1 MMDGKGARFHSLSIH
16 YAGNKN
22 NQEQLILSTAPIE
35 LTDDGVRN
43 DLLEYFFKHFRKPEY
58 YRFAHSENVAL
69 NTVYHLCEKIFSA
82 SGDLPDGRQATHELS
97 QSIARYLYDK
107 SIHPQILG
115 GEVYVAHF
123 RGCVL
128 DGDPVDAIGI
138 FKTESKNTLFKVY
151 NDEGTFSIA
160 EDHGISDEKLDKGCL
175 IFNTNKADGYR
186 IAIVDNTNKS
196 EEARYWRDDFLGLT
210 AANDDYHKT
219 HNFLTLTKNFI
230 KEQMP
235 EAFAVERTAQIE
247 MLNKSVEFFKKH
259 EQFDF
264 QEFSAEVI
272 QEPAMMESFERYKGT
287 YEQDTQT
294 RVHDQFGISET
305 AVKRQSKIFKSI
317 LKLDKNFHVY
327 IHGDRELIE
336 KGFDEERGM
345 NFYKI
350 YYRQES

>member
-1 MMDGKGARFHSLSIH
+1 MIDSTQARFKTLSIH

-22 NQEQLILSTAPIE
+22 NQEQLILSTEPTVLHDE
-35 LTDDGVRN
+35 NLRF
-43 DLLEYFFKHFRKPEY
+43 DLLDYFLKHFKKPEY
-58 YRFAHSENVAL
+58 YRFVHSESVDL
-69 NTVYHLCEKIFSA
+69 NTIYHLCSRIFSA
-82 SGDLPDGRQATHELS
+82 AGDTHELS

-107 SIHPQILG
+107 SIHPQIRG

-123 RGCVL
+123 QSCIL
-128 DGDPVDAIGI
+128 DGDLVDAIGI
-138 FKTESKNTLFKVY
+138 FKTESKNNFFKVY
-151 NDEGTFSIA
+151 NDDGIFSVA
-160 EDHGISDEKLDKGCL
+160 EDQGVSDEKLDKGCL
-175 IFNTNKADGYR
+175 IFNTNKADGFR
-186 IAIVDNTNKS
+186 IAIVDNVNKA
-196 EEARYWRDDFLGLT
+196 EEARYWREDFLGLA

-230 KEQMP
+230 KEQLP
-235 EAFAVERTAQIE
+235 EEIPIERTAQIE

-264 QEFSAEVI
+264 QEFTTEVM
-272 QEPAMMESFERYKGT
+272 QEPKVAEAFKNYKST

-294 RVHDQFGISET
+294 RVHDQFDISDT

-327 IHGDRELIE
+327 IHGDREYIE

-350 YYRQES
+350 FYRQES

>member
-1 MMDGKGARFHSLSIH
+1 MMDGTGASFRSLSIH

-22 NQEQLILSTAPIE
+22 NREQLILSTAPVV
-35 LTDDGVRN
+35 LLDTGVR
-43 DLLEYFFKHFRKPEY
+43 DALLRYFFTHFRRPEY
-58 YRFAHSENVAL
+58 YRFVHSESVEL
-69 NTVYHLCEKIFSA
+69 NTVYHLCEKVFSGA
-82 SGDLPDGRQATHELS
+82 GDVHEAS

-107 SIHPQILG
+107 SLHPQING

-123 RGCVL
+123 RGCIL

-138 FKTESKNTLFKVY
+138 FKTESKNNFFKVY
-151 NDEGTFSIA
+151 NDEGVFSVA
-160 EDHGISDEKLDKGCL
+160 EDVGVSDEKLDKGCL
-175 IFNTNKADGYR
+175 VFNTNKADGYR
-186 IAIVDNTNKS
+186 VAIVDAVSKG
-196 EEARYWRDDFLGLT
+196 EEARYWREDFLGLS

-235 EAFAVERTAQIE
+235 EEFSVERTAQIE

-264 QEFSAEVI
+264 QEFSTEVM
-272 QEPAMMESFERYKGT
+272 QEPAIMDAFQKYKGS

-294 RVHDQFGISET
+294 RVHDQFDISET
-305 AVKRQSKIFKSI
+305 AVKRQAKIFKSV
-317 LKLDKNFHVY
+317 LKLDKNFHIY

-336 KGFDEERGM
+336 KGYDRERNM
-345 NFYKI
+345 NFYKV
-350 YYRQES
+350 YYREES